1 MILDAL
7 GYTISQSGWNLLL
20 GGPTV
25 VTTKVPSVGI
35 RYSLNKAAKTKQL
48 GSTILLCLLALG
60 EGGPVEAGPLAL
72 GSVLRSLRHVG
83 LENHAQALAF
93 EALVENGL

>member
-1 MILDAL
+1 
-7 GYTISQSGWNLLL
+7 
-20 GGPTV
+20 
-25 VTTKVPSVGI
+25 
-35 RYSLNKAAKTKQL
+35 
-48 GSTILLCLLALG
+48 LALG